1 MKHFLNFR
9 RDHGEKLTQE
19 ELLEEAK
26 ETELLNIQSL
36 EKYRQLELEKKKTRV
51 VKKASTGPF
60 IRYLSTSM
68 PMIQELETE
77 RSINVE
83 EEEESTPPADTST
96 AVKPCCERTFITFS
110 KDNLLE
116 ANFNRTKVVAPQKSI
131 CPITR
136 YPSIK
141 KVKS

>member
-1 MKHFLNFR
+1 M
-9 RDHGEKLTQE
+9 TQE

-26 ETELLNIQSL
+26 ETELLNLQSL
-36 EKYRQLELEKKKTRV
+36 EKYQQLELEKKKTRV
-51 VKKASTGPF
+51 IKKAPIGPF

-68 PMIQELETE
+68 PMIQELDTE

-83 EEEESTPPADTST
+83 EEEETTPAETST
-96 AVKPCCERTFITFS
+96 VGKPCCERTFITFS
-110 KDNLLE
+110 KDGLLE
-116 ANFNRTKVVAPQKSI
+116 SNFHRTKVVAPQKSI

-141 KVKS
+141 KQKLS